1 MLLGCGGCA
10 HPTDEAVRRQN
21 LFDVSA
27 AMVESSSEPMAHQV
41 LARKW
46 RPRNFADVIGQDH
59 VVRAL
64 SNALA
69 SGRIHHAYLFT
80 GTRGVGKTTLARILA
95 KSLNCETGVTA
106 TPCGVCAA
114 CVDIDAGRFV
124 DLLEVDAATNTKV
137 DEMRELLETAQYAP
151 VAGRY
156 KVYIIDEVHM
166 LSKSAFNAMLK
177 TLEEPPA
184 HVEFILATTDP
195 QKLPITVL
203 SRCLQFNLK
212 NLPPPLLVSHLSKIL
227 DAEQIGFEA
236 PALEMLARAAEGSVR
251 DSLSLLDQAIAYG
264 AGMVGAE
271 NVAAMLGAL
280 DQSYL
285 FSILDCVAESN
296 ATRLVAEIEQLAARS
311 VSFDMTLKD
320 LASLLSRVALA
331 QSVEIASGDS
341 PDSEKIQ
348 ALAGKLRSAQVQLF
362 YQIALLGR
370 RDLSLAPDEQ
380 SGFTMTMLRMLAF
393 AAEPGAQTDKENSS
407 MWQSANTRV
416 GVAQEAASNS
426 AANYV
431 VENRLTSTGEA
442 LRPKVLEAPIS
453 TRTLPEQYQGA
464 DASPPAALASFDG
477 NWPAFVSSLNL
488 VGLAGML
495 AKQCEF
501 KSFNSG
507 VVELVLPSTH
517 RHLADKTYQ
526 EKLKAELMPR
536 LGTNIRLNIVVG
548 GVVGTSLAAHEDRER
563 SQQQKA
569 AEAAI
574 DEDPFIKNLKH
585 DFGAEVLRSSIRP
598 ANS

>member
-1 MLLGCGGCA
+1 
-10 HPTDEAVRRQN
+10 
-21 LFDVSA
+21 
-27 AMVESSSEPMAHQV
+27 MAHQV

-95 KSLNCETGVTA
+95 KSLNCQTGVTA
-106 TPCGVCAA
+106 TPCGTCAA

-151 VAGRY
+151 VSGRY

-177 TLEEPPA
+177 TLEEPPG

-212 NLPPPLLVSHLSKIL
+212 NLPPPLLVAHLSKIL
-227 DAEQIGFEA
+227 DAEGVGFEV
-236 PALEMLARAAEGSVR
+236 PALAMLARAAEGSVR

-264 AGMVGAE
+264 AGSVGAD
-271 NVAAMLGAL
+271 NVAAMLGSL

-285 FSILDCVAESN
+285 FSIMECVA
-296 ATRLVAEIEQLAARS
+296 AGDAKRLVSEIEQLAARS
-311 VSFDMTLKD
+311 VSFDITLKE

-331 QSVEIASGDS
+331 QSIGSDGAETPDGEKILGIASRLK
-341 PDSEKIQ
+341 P
-348 ALAGKLRSAQVQLF
+348 AQVQLF

-380 SGFTMTMLRMLAF
+380 SGFTMTLLRMLAF
-393 AAEPGAQTDKENSS
+393 SAGTNSTIASTPSDARQAPQSLTDPRRGTAATMGSTYA
-407 MWQSANTRV
+407 
-416 GVAQEAASNS
+416 
-426 AANYV
+426 
-431 VENRLTSTGEA
+431 VESKNASTGA
-442 LRPKVLEAPIS
+442 PSRPTVLETPIS
-453 TRTLPEQYQGA
+453 TQTAPEQYHGA
-464 DASPPAALASFDG
+464 DVMAPKAPASLNG

-501 KSFNSG
+501 KSLDNG
-507 VVELVLPSTH
+507 VLELVLPGTH
-517 RHLADKTYQ
+517 RHLADKSYQ

-536 LGTNIRLNIVVG
+536 LGANVRLNIIVG

-563 SQQQKA
+563 SQQQQA

-574 DEDPFIKNLKH
+574 DADPFIKHLKQ
-585 DFGAEVLRSSIRP
+585 DFGADVVRSSIRP